1 MILYRDWTITSDGLL
16 ARQYDNLSRR
26 VEVVGD
32 LPSGWTW
39 DLLVQVGSAMDI
51 IPLDP
56 MEGGVGHTLTA
67 EQVSIDGY
75 YTVQLRGRSGD
86 VIKHTNTTQ
95 CFVSKSLSGTAQWPT
110 IPSEFTELEQR
121 IWELNSHPPVPGE
134 NGFWLIWNP
143 VEDKYEESAFP
154 LPDDIHINNPYAVEY
169 KPQTLTEAEQAQA
182 RTNINAMGRDELPAA
197 VNDALAQAKESGEFD
212 GEPGPA
218 GPQGE
223 KGDTGPT
230 GPQGPKGDT
239 GATGPQG
246 PKGNTGDTG
255 AQGPKGDTGATGP
268 AGATGPKGDTGAQ
281 GPKGDPGDVGPQ
293 GPAGPAGSDATV
305 TADSIKTALGYTPAD
320 EKVVNQL
327 SEEIGDIVSVTS
339 TTPSVQ
345 MEANREYVC
354 TDNVANLTITGFSAS
369 ESEKPVEYAIMFRAG
384 DSITVTL
391 PDIVVWVNGE
401 PTFSANKG
409 YYLAFIPVYGRYL
422 GVYAEVD

>member
-51 IPLDP
+51 IPLEP

-169 KPQTLTEAEQAQA
+169 KPQTLTEEEQTQA
-182 RTNINAMGRDELPAA
+182 RININALGRDELPTA
-197 VNDALAQAKESGEFD
+197 VNVALAQAKESGEFD

-218 GPQGE
+218 GPPGAVGPEGPKGDTGATGATGPAGATGARGDKGDTGDRGPKGDTGPTGPQGPKGDTGATGPAGATGP

-246 PKGNTGDTG
+246 P
-255 AQGPKGDTGATGP
+255 
-268 AGATGPKGDTGAQ
+268 
-281 GPKGDPGDVGPQ
+281 
-293 GPAGPAGSDATV
+293 AGPAGSDATV
-305 TADSIKTALGYTPAD
+305 TAANIKNALGYTPAD
-320 EKVVNQL
+320 AKVVSRL
-327 SEEIGDIVSVTS
+327 SEDIGDID
-339 TTPSVQ
+339 
-345 MEANREYVC
+345 AAL
-354 TDNVANLTITGFSAS
+354 D
-369 ESEKPVEYAIMFRAG
+369 AIIAMQNSYIGG
-384 DSITVTL
+384 DGS
-391 PDIVVWVNGE
+391 
-401 PTFSANKG
+401 
-409 YYLAFIPVYGRYL
+409 
-422 GVYAEVD
+422 